1 MACSPAP
8 NAHWPG
14 EPAGAGASALA
25 CPLFDC
31 AANCAGWQGLQ
42 TSEPAY
48 WLACCPMAAA
58 AKSRASMPLENDRNL
73 PDKSAAILELPPVNP
88 GLLRRD
94 APKDGSSGDAQVRI
108 GSAEA
113 VGDVVAFQPQ
123 LELDAFLDRE
133 HLGQRHI
140 HVDKRGP
147 FTSSY
152 CSGLV
157 RRVNAGWTVNIDV
170 SNQRAFVGLSIC
182 GSPLT
187 SSVGKRRK
195 SPLLY
200 VYNAL
205 TDQPPRAP
213 SRIRLA
219 FDIILRPF

>member
-58 AKSRASMPLENDRNL
+58 AKSKASMPLENDRNL

-113 VGDVVAFQPQ
+113 VGDVVAFQAQ
-123 LELDAFLDRE
+123 LELDAFLYRE
-133 HLGQRHI
+133 HLGQRHV
-140 HVDKRGP
+140 HVDKTRPLHVVVLQRIGAP
-147 FTSSY
+147 
-152 CSGLV
+152 GERRLDREHRRIEPAGIRRIVDV
-157 RRVNAGWTVNIDV
+157 RVAAHQFGREAEEISAVVRV
-170 SNQRAFVGLSIC
+170 QRAD
-182 GSPLT
+182 
-187 SSVGKRRK
+187 R
-195 SPLLY
+195 
-200 VYNAL
+200 
-205 TDQPPRAP
+205 
-213 SRIRLA
+213 
-219 FDIILRPF
+219 